1 MLVCFD
7 IIAHLKYVLG
17 MNRKLVYA
25 YLRTSNQNTKSAK
38 DGDSR
43 DRQLKK
49 IKSFVRSKGWKVEQ
63 VFYDLSVSGD
73 TGADLSERDEWNEM
87 FAKMISNGIKTFVV
101 ADQMRFS
108 RSILTAEVMKA
119 DCRENGISA
128 FDASTGN
135 DLTINDVE
143 NPEIDLINNVM
154 QAIAK
159 YDKLKV
165 VQRLQSG
172 RRKAMKMGKSVGGQS
187 RLGKNEQELKMIE
200 RIKELRFPNGQ
211 RRISL
216 QKIADK
222 LNDEGFQTRRGG
234 LVQVIQVRN
243 VLAYL
248 P

>member
-1 MLVCFD
+1 
-7 IIAHLKYVLG
+7 

-25 YLRTSNQNTKSAK
+25 YLRTSNQNSKNAK

-49 IKSFVRSKGWKVEQ
+49 IKSFVRSKSWKIEQ

-87 FAKMISNGIKTFVV
+87 FAKMIGNGVKTFVV

-119 DCRENGISA
+119 DCRGNGISA

-172 RRKAMKMGKSVGGQS
+172 RRKAKKQGKSIGGQA
-187 RLGKNEQELKMIE
+187 RLGKDSKELKMIE
-200 RIKELRFPNGQ
+200 RVKELRFPKGK
-211 RRISL
+211 RRMSL
-216 QKIADK
+216 QKIADQ
-222 LNDEGFQTRRGG
+222 LNEEGFTTRRNGII
-234 LVQVIQVRN
+234 QVIQVRN
-243 VLAYL
+243 ILTFL
-248 P
+248 K

>member
-1 MLVCFD
+1 M
-7 IIAHLKYVLG
+7 K
-17 MNRKLVYA
+17 RKSVFA
-25 YLRTSNQNTKSAK
+25 YLRTSNQNTKLAK
-38 DGDSR
+38 EGDSK

-49 IKSFVRSKGWKVEQ
+49 IKSFARSKGWKIDQ
-63 VFYDLSVSGD
+63 VFYDCSVSGD
-73 TGADLSERDEWNEM
+73 TGADLSERDEWNDM

-172 RRKAMKMGKSVGGQS
+172 RRKALKAGKSVGGQS
-187 RLGKNEQELKMIE
+187 RLGSTPKELKMIE
-200 RIKELRFPNGQ
+200 RVKELRFPKDK
-211 RRISL
+211 RRTSL
-216 QKIADK
+216 QKIADY
-222 LNDEGFQTRRGG
+222 LNEEGFKTRREGKI
-234 LVQVIQVRN
+234 QVIQVRN
-243 VLAYL
+243 ILKNL
-248 P
+248 NN